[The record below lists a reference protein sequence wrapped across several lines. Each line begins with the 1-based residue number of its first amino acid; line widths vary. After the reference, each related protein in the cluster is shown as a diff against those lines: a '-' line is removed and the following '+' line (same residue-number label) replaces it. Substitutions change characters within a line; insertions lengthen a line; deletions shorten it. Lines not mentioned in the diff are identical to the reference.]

1 MFSQESVNSQG
12 ELYPRSE
19 VFLTAAP
26 HERITKLRCFSGFG
40 PLPKQSSPVSFT
52 DKGFAQV
59 ALASSSQIRFAYLSL
74 HIVVVQRDLKCDVR
88 SQSGI
93 AGPDRSQLPLT
104 AWHSESS
111 FDYPQRSSKYLNN
124 LIEQDHRRIKQR
136 LRPILGLKSFETAPR
151 LAYRRRDNSK

>member
-12 ELYPRSE
+12 KLYPRSE

-26 HERITKLRCFSGFG
+26 HERIISKLRRFSGFG

-74 HIVVVQRDLKCDVR
+74 HIVVVQRDLK
-88 SQSGI
+88 
-93 AGPDRSQLPLT
+93 
-104 AWHSESS
+104 SE
-111 FDYPQRSSKYLNN
+111 
-124 LIEQDHRRIKQR
+124 
-136 LRPILGLKSFETAPR
+136 LGRKVG
-151 LAYRRRDNSK
+151 